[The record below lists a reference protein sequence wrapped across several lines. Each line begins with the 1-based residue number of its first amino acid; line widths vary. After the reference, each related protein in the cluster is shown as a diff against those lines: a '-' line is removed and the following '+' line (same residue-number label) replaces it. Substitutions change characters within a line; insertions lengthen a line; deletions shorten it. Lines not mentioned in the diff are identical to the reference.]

1 MVQCR
6 VYSLVEG
13 GPGGLE
19 RRRRGGDP
27 VEQAGLLGRRHRAG
41 VRGLSGTSMA
51 RGMERRGACVI
62 GTPGRRGP
70 TGDGA
75 SSLQR
80 WNPSTHLSWRY
91 SRKGQ
96 LDGTRSD
103 FDRIAG
109 PQDGAE
115 HGPRGTREVARCG
128 RRIACTTRRWRHDRD
143 PRRCTRAVGSQMIPP
158 APRQRR
164 PRPDAHEAQ
173 RQSQR
178 RTPLWLPFR

>member
-62 GTPGRRGP
+62 GTPGRRG
-70 TGDGA
+70 A
-75 SSLQR
+75 NRRRSLITATLESFY
-80 WNPSTHLSWRY
+80 PSL
-91 SRKGQ
+91 
-96 LDGTRSD
+96 L
-103 FDRIAG
+103 
-109 PQDGAE
+109 
-115 HGPRGTREVARCG
+115 
-128 RRIACTTRRWRHDRD
+128 
-143 PRRCTRAVGSQMIPP
+143 AVF
-158 APRQRR
+158 
-164 PRPDAHEAQ
+164 
-173 RQSQR
+173 
-178 RTPLWLPFR
+178 T